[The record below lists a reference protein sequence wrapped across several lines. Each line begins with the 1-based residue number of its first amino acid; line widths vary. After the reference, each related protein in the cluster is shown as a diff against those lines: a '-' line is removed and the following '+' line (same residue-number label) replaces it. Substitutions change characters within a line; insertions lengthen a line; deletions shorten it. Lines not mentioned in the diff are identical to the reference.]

1 VIFSSFVLQTVISK
15 VDKDVFRLHILE
27 LFYDEDRAC
36 CIARDMNIDDEYYE
50 LEMLDRY

>member
-15 VDKDVFRLHILE
+15 VDRNVFGLHILE
-27 LFYDEDRAC
+27 LFYDEERAR

-50 LEMLDRY
+50 LEILERY